1 MSSVSATTT
10 GLFEMATA
18 APPFY
23 DNLNSITGEM
33 VQQIIELMPALDE
46 THRKIL
52 SYMTLS
58 GDRDGG
64 RSSIQDIADYIGFK
78 PAAIRNRLKVLVS
91 AGVAEHHMV
100 AFEGC
105 RRPVSLYRLTLP
117 ELGRLADVAEVLAGP
132 SSKIPTLP
140 ESHEIHSF
148 SNELFAAILRD
159 ETPFFVDNLFCTVLF
174 SALPVS
180 RKLLYDP
187 FSVVVDWYGQDV
199 PVTLRPL
206 AEKPVCK
213 ADDLRFYIGLITYL
227 AELVQTEGVPRTVV
241 EGGAWTIKVSD
252 VLNVM
257 GLSTSGGNTKTALAS
272 FERLASTSVEL
283 ASLPAQVMERYGFER
298 AEQSFQALG
307 NFGIYQKTAKV
318 NKAAF
323 ITFTLPPTIND
334 SLIKYGRDFFKL
346 SPNALRYNEAYFLRI
361 HLWAK
366 RRLGQN
372 INSKTID
379 QRRAWKEISPGIA
392 FKEHIKRLND
402 VVMNFVDYVDSL
414 LVEDVITK
422 IQSNMLVIARPTG
435 AQGHHQ
441 AINAT
446 INVFGYILRITDTH
460 IHVTRDISDPYVGIG
475 KNPDVLLDSAGAVS
489 AQASS
494 E

>member
-1 MSSVSATTT
+1 M
-10 GLFEMATA
+10 TA
-18 APPFY
+18 GAPPFY
-23 DNLNSITGEM
+23 DNANGLSGET

-52 SYMTLS
+52 SFMVLS
-58 GDRDGG
+58 GNKDGA
-64 RSSIQDIADYIGFK
+64 RESIQAIADHIGFK
-78 PAAIRNRLKVLVS
+78 PAAIRNRLKTLVS
-91 AGVAEHHMV
+91 AGVAEHVMV
-100 AFEGC
+100 SFDGC
-105 RRPVSLYRLTLP
+105 RRPVSLYRLVVP
-117 ELGRLADVAEVLAGP
+117 ELGRLSDAGEALAPP
-132 SSKIPTLP
+132 SSAIAVLP

-148 SNELFAAILRD
+148 STELFSSILRA

-180 RKLLYDP
+180 RKLIYDP
-187 FSVVVDWYGQDV
+187 HQVVVDWYGQDV

-227 AELVQTEGVPRTVV
+227 SELVQTEGVPLSVKD
-241 EGGAWTIKVSD
+241 GGAWTIKVSD

-283 ASLPAQVMERYGFER
+283 AALPEPIMKRYDFER

-307 NFGIYQKTAKV
+307 NFGIYQKTARV

-372 INSKTID
+372 LSSKTID
-379 QRRAWKEISPGIA
+379 HLRAWKEISPGIA
-392 FKEHIKRLND
+392 FKEHVKRFND
-402 VVMNFVDYVDSL
+402 VVVNFVDYVDDL
-414 LVEDVITK
+414 LADDVITQV
-422 IQSNMLVIARPTG
+422 QSNMLVSGRPG
-435 AQGHHQ
+435 EAGGPHH
-441 AINAT
+441 IVNGT
-446 INVFGYILRITDTH
+446 INVFGYILRITDSH
-460 IHVTRDISDPYVGIG
+460 IHITRDISDPYVGIG
-475 KNPDVLLDSAGAVS
+475 RSSPVLLDNAGEVLVS
-489 AQASS
+489 PD
-494 E
+494 

>member
-1 MSSVSATTT
+1 MSVGS
-10 GLFEMATA
+10 
-18 APPFY
+18 PPFY
-23 DNLNSITGEM
+23 DNKNAITGEM

-52 SYMTLS
+52 SFMALS
-58 GDRDGG
+58 GDKDGG

-91 AGVAEHHMV
+91 AGVAQQHMV
-100 AFEGC
+100 SFAGC
-105 RRPVSLYRLTLP
+105 RRPVSLYRLVLP
-117 ELGRLADVAEVLAGP
+117 ELSRLSGVSEVLAGP
-132 SSKIPTLP
+132 APTIPALP
-140 ESHEIHSF
+140 KSQEIHSLSSEVF
-148 SNELFAAILRD
+148 SAILRN

-180 RKLLYDP
+180 RKLIYDP
-187 FSVVVDWYGQDV
+187 FRVVVDWYGQDV

-227 AELVQTEGVPRTVV
+227 TELVQTGGVPLTVS

-283 ASLPAQVMERYGFER
+283 TALPEPVMKRYGFER
-298 AEQSFQALG
+298 AEQSFQSLG

-318 NKAAF
+318 NKTAF

-346 SPNALRYNEAYFLRI
+346 SPNALRYNEAYFLRV

-372 INSKTID
+372 LNSKTID
-379 QRRAWKEISPGIA
+379 HRRAWKEISPGIS
-392 FKEHIKRLND
+392 FKEHIKRFND
-402 VVMNFVDYVDSL
+402 VVLNFIDYVDSL
-414 LVEDVITK
+414 LVDDVITR
-422 IQSNMLVIARPTG
+422 IQSNMLVITRPGSTLG
-435 AQGHHQ
+435 NHQ
-441 AINAT
+441 VINAT
-446 INVFGYILRITDTH
+446 INVFGYVLRITDTH
-460 IHVTRDISDPYVGIG
+460 IHITRDISDPYVGIG
-475 KNPDVLLDSAGAVS
+475 KNSTVRLESAGASVVLPPT
-489 AQASS
+489 

>member
-1 MSSVSATTT
+1 
-10 GLFEMATA
+10 
-18 APPFY
+18 
-23 DNLNSITGEM
+23 
-33 VQQIIELMPALDE
+33 
-46 THRKIL
+46 
-52 SYMTLS
+52 LS
-58 GDRDGG
+58 GDKDGG
-64 RSSIQDIADYIGFK
+64 RSSIQEIADYIGFK

-91 AGVAEHHMV
+91 AGVAEHVMV
-100 AFEGC
+100 SFEGC
-105 RRPVSLYRLTLP
+105 RRPVSLYRLVVP
-117 ELGRLADVAEVLAGP
+117 ELSRLSEVGQILAPP
-132 SSKIPTLP
+132 SSPIPVLP
-140 ESHEIHSF
+140 DSHEIHTF
-148 SNELFAAILRD
+148 SAELFSSALRH

-180 RKLLYDP
+180 RKLIYDP
-187 FSVVVDWYGQDV
+187 FKVVVDWYGQDV

-227 AELVQTEGVPRTVV
+227 SELVQTEGVPLSVID
-241 EGGAWTIKVSD
+241 GGAWTIKVSD

-283 ASLPAQVMERYGFER
+283 AALPQQIMKRYDFER

-318 NKAAF
+318 NKTAF

-372 INSKTID
+372 LSSKTID
-379 QRRAWKEISPGIA
+379 HRRAWKEISPGIA
-392 FKEHIKRLND
+392 FKEHIKRFND
-402 VVMNFVDYVDSL
+402 VVLNFVDYVDAL
-414 LVEDVITK
+414 LADEVITRV
-422 IQSNMLVIARPTG
+422 QSNMLVSGRPTRAG
-435 AQGHHQ
+435 GPLH
-441 AINAT
+441 IVSAT
-446 INVFGYILRITDTH
+446 INVFGYILRITDSH
-460 IHVTRDISDPYVGIG
+460 IHITRDISDPYVGIG
-475 KNPDVLLDSAGAVS
+475 SSSPVVLDSAGVAL
-489 AQASS
+489 ASS
-494 E
+494 D

>member
-1 MSSVSATTT
+1 M
-10 GLFEMATA
+10 TA
-18 APPFY
+18 SAPPFY
-23 DNLNSITGEM
+23 DNFNGITAEM
-33 VQQIIELMPALDE
+33 VQQIIELMPALDD
-46 THRKIL
+46 TQRRIL
-52 SYMTLS
+52 SFMALS
-58 GDRDGG
+58 GYKDGA
-64 RSSIQDIADYIGFK
+64 RSSIQEIADYIGFK

-91 AGVAEHHMV
+91 AGVAEHLMV
-100 AFEGC
+100 PFEGC
-105 RRPVSLYRLTLP
+105 RRPVSLYRLVLP
-117 ELGRLADVAEVLAGP
+117 ELGRLAAVSDALEAP
-132 SSKIPTLP
+132 SSGIPVLP

-148 SNELFAAILRD
+148 SNELFSAILRD

-180 RKLLYDP
+180 RKLMYEP

-227 AELVQTEGVPRTVV
+227 SELVQTEGVPLTVLQ
-241 EGGAWTIKVSD
+241 GGAWTIKVSD

-283 ASLPAQVMERYGFER
+283 AALPPQVMERYGFER

-318 NKAAF
+318 NKTAF

-372 INSKTID
+372 LNSKTID
-379 QRRAWKEISPGIA
+379 HRRAWKEISPGIT
-392 FKEHIKRLND
+392 FKEHIKRSNA
-402 VVMNFVDYVDSL
+402 VVINFVDYVESL
-414 LVEDVITK
+414 LADEVIT
-422 IQSNMLVIARPTG
+422 QVQANMLVSGGPSR

-441 AINAT
+441 VVNAT

-460 IHVTRDISDPYVGIG
+460 IHITRDIADPYVGIG
-475 KNPDVLLDSAGAVS
+475 KSSTVLLDSAGPVA
-489 AQASS
+489 ALASTD
-494 E
+494 

>member
-1 MSSVSATTT
+1 
-10 GLFEMATA
+10 MAVG

-23 DNLNSITGEM
+23 DNLNGLTGET
-33 VQQIIELMPALDE
+33 VQQIIELMPALDN

-52 SYMTLS
+52 SFMALS
-58 GDRDGG
+58 GDKDGG
-64 RSSIQDIADYIGFK
+64 RSSIQEIADYIGFK

-91 AGVAEHHMV
+91 AGVAEHVMV
-100 AFEGC
+100 SFEGC
-105 RRPVSLYRLTLP
+105 RRPVSLYRLVVP
-117 ELGRLADVAEVLAGP
+117 ELGRLSEVGQVLAPP
-132 SSKIPTLP
+132 SSPIPVLP
-140 ESHEIHSF
+140 ESHEIHTF
-148 SNELFAAILRD
+148 SAELFSSALRH

-180 RKLLYDP
+180 RKLIYEP
-187 FSVVVDWYGQDV
+187 FKVVVDWYGQDV

-227 AELVQTEGVPRTVV
+227 SELVQTEGVPLSVID
-241 EGGAWTIKVSD
+241 GGAWTIKVSD

-283 ASLPAQVMERYGFER
+283 AALPQQIMKRYDFER

-307 NFGIYQKTAKV
+307 NFGVYQKTAKV
-318 NKAAF
+318 NKTAF

-372 INSKTID
+372 LSSKTID
-379 QRRAWKEISPGIA
+379 HRRAWKEISPGIA
-392 FKEHIKRLND
+392 FKEHIKRFND
-402 VVMNFVDYVDSL
+402 VVVNFVDYVDAL
-414 LVEDVITK
+414 LADEVITRV
-422 IQSNMLVIARPTG
+422 QSNMLVSGRPTG
-435 AQGHHQ
+435 AGGPLH
-441 AINAT
+441 IVGAT
-446 INVFGYILRITDTH
+446 INVFGYILRITDSH
-460 IHVTRDISDPYVGIG
+460 IHITRDISDPYVGIG
-475 KNPDVLLDSAGAVS
+475 SSSPVVLDSAGVAL
-489 AQASS
+489 ASPD
-494 E
+494 

>member
-1 MSSVSATTT
+1 M
-10 GLFEMATA
+10 TA
-18 APPFY
+18 GAPPFY
-23 DNLNSITGEM
+23 DNLNSITGET
-33 VQQIIELMPALDE
+33 VQRIIELMPGLDN

-52 SYMTLS
+52 SFMVLR
-58 GDRDGG
+58 GEKEGG

-100 AFEGC
+100 SYEGC

-117 ELGRLADVAEVLAGP
+117 ELGRLSDVTGVLGGP
-132 SSKIPTLP
+132 SPTIPVLP

-148 SNELFAAILRD
+148 SNELFSAILRD

-180 RKLLYDP
+180 RKLIYDP
-187 FSVVVDWYGQDV
+187 FKVVVDWYGQDV

-227 AELVQTEGVPRTVV
+227 SELVQTEGVPVTVID
-241 EGGAWTIKVSD
+241 GGAWTIKVSE

-272 FERLASTSVEL
+272 FERLASTNVEL
-283 ASLPAQVMERYGFER
+283 AALPPQVMERYGFER

-372 INSKTID
+372 LNSKTID
-379 QRRAWKEISPGIA
+379 HRRAWKEISPGIR
-392 FKEHIKRLND
+392 FKEHIKRFND
-402 VVMNFVDYVDSL
+402 VVLNFVDYVDSL
-414 LVEDVITK
+414 LVDDVITQT
-422 IQSNMLVIARPTG
+422 QSNMLVIARPSS
-435 AQGHHQ
+435 AQGNHQ
-441 AINAT
+441 VINAT
-446 INVFGYILRITDTH
+446 VNVFGYILRITDTH
-460 IHVTRDISDPYVGIG
+460 IHITRDISDPYVGIG
-475 KNPDVLLDSAGAVS
+475 QSSTVLLDRAGPVA
-489 AQASS
+489 ALASTD
-494 E
+494 

>member
-1 MSSVSATTT
+1 MTT
-10 GLFEMATA
+10 G

-23 DNLNSITGEM
+23 DNFNGISGDT
-33 VQQIIELMPALDE
+33 VQQIIGLMPALDD

-52 SYMTLS
+52 SFMALS
-58 GDRDGG
+58 GDREGG
-64 RSSIQDIADYIGFK
+64 RASIQEIADYIGFK

-100 AFEGC
+100 SFEGC
-105 RRPVSLYRLTLP
+105 RRPVSLYRLVVP
-117 ELGRLADVAEVLAGP
+117 ELGRLSDVGDAIAPP
-132 SSKIPTLP
+132 SSTIPVLP

-148 SNELFAAILRD
+148 STELFSSILRD
-159 ETPFFVDNLFCTVLF
+159 ETPFFVDNLYCTVLF

-180 RKLLYDP
+180 RKLIYEP
-187 FSVVVDWYGQDV
+187 HQVVVDWYGQDV

-227 AELVQTEGVPRTVV
+227 SELVQTEGVPLSVID
-241 EGGAWTIKVSD
+241 GGAWTIKVSD
-252 VLNVM
+252 ILNVM

-283 ASLPAQVMERYGFER
+283 AALPEQIMERYDFER

-307 NFGIYQKTAKV
+307 NFGIYQKTARV

-346 SPNALRYNEAYFLRI
+346 SPNALRYNEAYFLRV

-372 INSKTID
+372 LSSKTID
-379 QRRAWKEISPGIA
+379 HRRAWKEISPGIT
-392 FKEHIKRLND
+392 FKEHIKRFND
-402 VVMNFVDYVDSL
+402 VVLNFVDYVDSL
-414 LVEDVITK
+414 LAEDVIT
-422 IQSNMLVIARPTG
+422 QVQANMLVIGRPTSS
-435 AQGHHQ
+435 QGNYQ
-441 AINAT
+441 VINGS

-460 IHVTRDISDPYVGIG
+460 IHITRDISDPYVGIG
-475 KNPDVLLDSAGAVS
+475 SSNPVMLESSGSSSMLF
-489 AQASS
+489 QA

>member
-1 MSSVSATTT
+1 MST
-10 GLFEMATA
+10 G

-23 DNLNSITGEM
+23 DNQNNITGEI
-33 VQQIIELMPALDE
+33 VQQIIELMPGLDG

-52 SYMTLS
+52 SFMALS
-58 GDRDGG
+58 GDKEGNRA
-64 RSSIQDIADYIGFK
+64 SIQDIADYIGFK

-91 AGVAEHHMV
+91 AGVAEHHLV
-100 AFEGC
+100 PFEGC
-105 RRPVSLYRLTLP
+105 RRPVSLYRLMLP
-117 ELGRLADVAEVLAGP
+117 ELSRLSDVPQVLAAP
-132 SSKIPTLP
+132 ASPIAILP

-148 SNELFAAILRD
+148 SNELFSAILRD

-180 RKLLYDP
+180 RKLIYDP
-187 FSVVVDWYGQDV
+187 FKVVVDWYGQDV

-227 AELVQTEGVPRTVV
+227 SELVQTEGVPLTVV
-241 EGGAWTIKVSD
+241 DGGAWTIKVSH

-283 ASLPAQVMERYGFER
+283 AALPEQVMERYGFER

-346 SPNALRYNEAYFLRI
+346 SPNALRYNESYFLRI

-372 INSKTID
+372 LNSKTID
-379 QRRAWKEISPGIA
+379 HRRAWKEIAPGISL
-392 FKEHIKRLND
+392 KEHIKRFND
-402 VVMNFVDYVDSL
+402 VVLNFVDYVDSL
-414 LVEDVITK
+414 LVDEVITQ
-422 IQSNMLVIARPTG
+422 IQSNMLVTARPSAAG
-435 AQGHHQ
+435 GVNHVV
-441 AINAT
+441 NAT

-460 IHVTRDISDPYVGIG
+460 IHITRDIADPYVGIG
-475 KNPDVLLDSAGAVS
+475 KGGSLLLDNAGPA
-489 AQASS
+489 AALAST

>member
-1 MSSVSATTT
+1 MST
-10 GLFEMATA
+10 G
-18 APPFY
+18 APPFF
-23 DNLNSITGEM
+23 DNLNGITGDM
-33 VQQIIELMPALDE
+33 VQQIIELMPALDT

-52 SYMTLS
+52 SFMALS
-58 GDRDGG
+58 GQQDGS
-64 RSSIQDIADYIGFK
+64 RASIQAIADYIGFK

-91 AGVAEHHMV
+91 AGVAEHQMV

-117 ELGRLADVAEVLAGP
+117 ELGKFSAVAEQWERPAH
-132 SSKIPTLP
+132 SIPTLP
-140 ESHEIHSF
+140 ESHEIHSV
-148 SNELFAAILRD
+148 SNELFSAILRE

-180 RKLLYDP
+180 RKLLYEP
-187 FSVVVDWYGQDV
+187 FSVTVDWYGQDV

-206 AEKPVCK
+206 AKRPVCK

-227 AELVQTEGVPRTVV
+227 SELVQTEGVPRSVMD
-241 EGGAWTIKVSD
+241 GGAWTIKVSD

-272 FERLASTSVEL
+272 FERLASTNIEL
-283 ASLPAQVMERYGFER
+283 AALPEQVMNRYGFER
-298 AEQSFQALG
+298 AEQAFQALG
-307 NFGIYQKTAKV
+307 NFGIYQKTARV
-318 NKAAF
+318 NKTAF

-346 SPNALRYNEAYFLRI
+346 SPNALRYNEAYFLRV

-372 INSKTID
+372 INSKTLD

-392 FKEHIKRLND
+392 FKEHIKRFNT
-402 VVMNFVDYVDSL
+402 VVTNFVNYVDSL
-414 LVEDVITK
+414 VFDEIITRV
-422 IQSNMLVIARPTG
+422 QANMLVSGRPTG
-435 AQGHHQ
+435 AQGDHRVV
-441 AINAT
+441 NAT

-460 IHVTRDISDPYVGIG
+460 IHITRDISDPYVGIG
-475 KNPDVLLDSAGAVS
+475 KSTPVLLDHAAAGAALES
-489 AQASS
+489 TR
-494 E
+494 

>member
-1 MSSVSATTT
+1 MST
-10 GLFEMATA
+10 G

-23 DNLNSITGEM
+23 DNFNGVTAEM
-33 VQQIIELMPALDE
+33 TQQIIELMPALDD

-52 SYMTLS
+52 SFMTLS
-58 GDRDGG
+58 GDKAGG

-91 AGVAEHHMV
+91 AGVAEHRMV
-100 AFEGC
+100 SFDGC
-105 RRPVSLYRLTLP
+105 RRPVSLYRLILP
-117 ELGRLADVAEVLAGP
+117 ELGRLADVSKALEAP
-132 SSKIPTLP
+132 SSRIPVLP

-148 SNELFAAILRD
+148 SNELFSAVLRD

-180 RKLLYDP
+180 RKLVYDP
-187 FSVVVDWYGQDV
+187 FRVVVDWYGQNV

-227 AELVQTEGVPRTVV
+227 PELVQTEGVPLTVV

-283 ASLPAQVMERYGFER
+283 AALPEQVMKRYGFER
-298 AEQSFQALG
+298 AEQSFQALS

-318 NKAAF
+318 NKTAF

-346 SPNALRYNEAYFLRI
+346 SPNALRYNEAYFLRV

-372 INSKTID
+372 LNSKTID
-379 QRRAWKEISPGIA
+379 HRRAWKEISPGIA
-392 FKEHIKRLND
+392 FKEHIKRFND
-402 VVMNFVDYVDSL
+402 VVLNFVEYVDSL
-414 LVEDVITK
+414 LVDEVIT
-422 IQSNMLVIARPTG
+422 QVQANMLVTARPRRALG
-435 AQGHHQ
+435 NHQ
-441 AINAT
+441 AVNAT
-446 INVFGYILRITDTH
+446 VNVFGYILRITDTH
-460 IHVTRDISDPYVGIG
+460 IHITRDISDPYVGIG
-475 KNPDVLLDSAGAVS
+475 KSASVLLDSAGSVTAL
-489 AQASS
+489 ASS

>member
-1 MSSVSATTT
+1 
-10 GLFEMATA
+10 MATG

-23 DNLNSITGEM
+23 DNQNNITGEM

-52 SYMTLS
+52 SYMALR
-58 GDRDGG
+58 GNKDGG
-64 RSSIQDIADYIGFK
+64 RDSIQDIADYIGFK

-91 AGVAEHHMV
+91 AGVAEHCMV
-100 AFEGC
+100 SFEGC
-105 RRPVSLYRLTLP
+105 RRPVSLYRLILP
-117 ELGRLADVAEVLAGP
+117 ELSRLSDVSAALEGP
-132 SSKIPTLP
+132 SSRIPVLP
-140 ESHEIHSF
+140 ESHEIHSV
-148 SNELFAAILRD
+148 SNELFSAILRD
-159 ETPFFVDNLFCTVLF
+159 DTPFFVDNLFCTVLF

-180 RKLLYDP
+180 RKLIYEP
-187 FSVVVDWYGQDV
+187 FNVVVDWYGQDV

-227 AELVQTEGVPRTVV
+227 SELVQTEGVPLNVV
-241 EGGAWTIKVSD
+241 DGGAWTIKVSD
-252 VLNVM
+252 VLNIM

-272 FERLASTSVEL
+272 FERLASTNIEL
-283 ASLPAQVMERYGFER
+283 AALPPQVMERYGFER

-307 NFGIYQKTAKV
+307 NFGIYQKKAKV

-372 INSKTID
+372 LNSKTID
-379 QRRAWKEISPGIA
+379 HLRAWKEISPGIT
-392 FKEHIKRLND
+392 FKEHIKRFND
-402 VVMNFVDYVDSL
+402 VVMNFVDYVDTL
-414 LVEDVITK
+414 LDDEVITQV
-422 IQSNMLVIARPTG
+422 QSNMLAIAKPSR
-435 AQGHHQ
+435 AQGKYQ
-441 AINAT
+441 VVNTT

-460 IHVTRDISDPYVGIG
+460 IHITRDISDPYVGIG
-475 KNPDVLLDSAGAVS
+475 KSSNVLLDSGQPGAALVS
-489 AQASS
+489 A

>member
-1 MSSVSATTT
+1 
-10 GLFEMATA
+10 MATG

-23 DNLNSITGEM
+23 DNLNGITGEI
-33 VQQIIELMPALDE
+33 VQQIIRLMPGLDE

-52 SYMTLS
+52 SFMALS
-58 GDRDGG
+58 GHTDGG
-64 RSSIQDIADYIGFK
+64 RASIEEIAAYIGFK

-91 AGVAEHHMV
+91 AGVAQHHMV
-100 AFEGC
+100 AFERC
-105 RRPVSLYRLTLP
+105 RRPVSLYRLVLP
-117 ELGRLADVAEVLAGP
+117 ELSRLSEGGAVLAAP
-132 SSKIPTLP
+132 VAKIPVLP
-140 ESHEIHSF
+140 ESHEIHSL
-148 SNELFAAILRD
+148 SHELFSAVLRE

-180 RKLLYDP
+180 RKLIYDP
-187 FSVVVDWYGQDV
+187 FRVVVDWYGQDV

-227 AELVQTEGVPRTVV
+227 SELVQTEGVPHAVTD
-241 EGGAWTIKVSD
+241 GGAWTIKVSD
-252 VLNVM
+252 VLNLM

-283 ASLPAQVMERYGFER
+283 AALPPQVMERYSFER

-372 INSKTID
+372 LNSKTID
-379 QRRAWKEISPGIA
+379 HRRAWKEISPGIS
-392 FKEHIKRLND
+392 FKEHIKRFND
-402 VVMNFVDYVDSL
+402 VVVNFFDYVDDL
-414 LVEDVITK
+414 RAEKVITQV
-422 IQSNMLVIARPTG
+422 QSNMLAIVQPTG
-435 AQGHHQ
+435 VQGNHQ
-441 AINAT
+441 VVNAT

-460 IHVTRDISDPYVGIG
+460 VHITRDIADPYVGIG
-475 KNPDVLLDSAGAVS
+475 KSSPVLLSHTGRDTALVVA
-489 AQASS
+489 

>member
-1 MSSVSATTT
+1 MR
-10 GLFEMATA
+10 A

-23 DNLNSITGEM
+23 DNNNSISADM
-33 VQQIIELMPALDE
+33 VQQIIELMPTLDE
-46 THRKIL
+46 THKKIL
-52 SYMTLS
+52 SFMTLTGS
-58 GDRDGG
+58 TEGERA
-64 RSSIQDIADYIGFK
+64 SIQDIADYIGFK

-100 AFEGC
+100 SFEGC

-117 ELGRLADVAEVLAGP
+117 ELSKLASIGDVLSPSPARLP
-132 SSKIPTLP
+132 ILP
-140 ESHEIHSF
+140 EDHEIHSL
-148 SNELFAAILRD
+148 SHELFSAILRD
-159 ETPFFVDNLFCTVLF
+159 ENPFFIDNLFCTVLF

-180 RKLLYDP
+180 RKLLYEP
-187 FSVVVDWYGQDV
+187 FRVTVDWYGQDV

-227 AELVQTEGVPRTVV
+227 AELVQTEGVPMTVID
-241 EGGAWTIKVSD
+241 GGAWTIKVSD

-272 FERLASTSVEL
+272 FERLASTSIEL
-283 ASLPAQVMERYGFER
+283 ASLPEQVMERYGFER

-307 NFGIYQKTAKV
+307 NFGIYQKTANV
-318 NKAAF
+318 NKTAF
-323 ITFTLPPTIND
+323 VTFTLPPTIND

-379 QRRAWKEISPGIA
+379 HRRAWKEISPGIG
-392 FKEHIKRLND
+392 FKEHIKRFNY
-402 VVMNFVDYVDSL
+402 VIVNFVDYVSSL
-414 LVEDVITK
+414 LIDEVITD
-422 IQSNMLVIARPTG
+422 IQSNRLVLTDPTR

-441 AINAT
+441 VVNAT
-446 INVFGYILRITDTH
+446 INVFGYILRVTDTH
-460 IHVTRDISDPYVGIG
+460 IHITRDISDPYVGIG
-475 KNPDVLLDSAGAVS
+475 QSTPVLIEGSGAV
-489 AQASS
+489 ATLEPTSS
-494 E
+494 